1 MSVLVYD
8 GKSIG
13 TDSLANNGEV
23 SFPFGK
29 LWYMAST
36 NGNSLLGAI
45 GPLQAVGALRQWSDQ
60 GFRPTQFP
68 TAMVNG
74 TPAQLVV
81 LTKEKGLVRYNKSP
95 VPLLHGYE
103 KLAIGEGAPWATAA
117 LEMGASA
124 EEAVRIA
131 IKYCVHCNG
140 EPVVLS
146 L

>member
-8 GKSIG
+8 GRTLC
-13 TDSLANNGEV
+13 TDSLANNGDQA
-23 SFPFGK
+23 FPFEK
-29 LWYMAST
+29 LWYREGA
-36 NGNSLLGAI
+36 LLGSI
-45 GPLQAVGALRQWSDQ
+45 GPLQAVGALRQWADQ
-60 GFRPTQFP
+60 GFNPTHFP
-68 TAMVNG
+68 TSRVNG
-74 TPAQLVV
+74 TAAQLVV